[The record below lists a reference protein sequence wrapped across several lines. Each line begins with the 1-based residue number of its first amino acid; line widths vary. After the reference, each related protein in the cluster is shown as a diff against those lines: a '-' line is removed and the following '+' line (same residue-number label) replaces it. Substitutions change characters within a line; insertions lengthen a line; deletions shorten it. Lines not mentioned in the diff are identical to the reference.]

1 MDKTE
6 QMQKKISVGSK
17 ILVHCPKCQKI
28 DYFIVTEDHL
38 KTINQSGI
46 AQVALD
52 HGDHVCLVTF
62 DQWGSIRG
70 TYVYNKARKQKNN
83 FGLTE
88 LKKTVYEE
96 TPFEELILYFFEY
109 ATNTLEAYGQSEPE
123 IERDIIKLIQIST
136 KIEKSLKVKYSI
148 QKMKKGNTELI
159 FGFGKTGILILVS
172 KKPLDADIDLKLTDW
187 VLHAIQKL

>member
-1 MDKTE
+1 MDKTK
-6 QMQKKISVGSK
+6 QVQKKISVGRK

-38 KTINQSGI
+38 KAISQAGI

-62 DQWGSIRG
+62 DQWGSNRG
-70 TYVYNKARKQKNN
+70 TYVYNKARKQKDN
-83 FGLTE
+83 FGLTM
-88 LKKTVYEE
+88 LKKTVYEG
-96 TPFEELILYFFEY
+96 PPVEELIMYFFEY

-123 IERDIIKLIQIST
+123 IERDVIKLIQIAS
-136 KIEKSLKVKYSI
+136 KIEKSLKIKYAI
-148 QKMKKGNTELI
+148 QKMRKGNTELI

-172 KKPLDADIDLKLTDW
+172 KKHLDAEIDSKLTNW
-187 VLHAIQKL
+187 VLNAIQKI